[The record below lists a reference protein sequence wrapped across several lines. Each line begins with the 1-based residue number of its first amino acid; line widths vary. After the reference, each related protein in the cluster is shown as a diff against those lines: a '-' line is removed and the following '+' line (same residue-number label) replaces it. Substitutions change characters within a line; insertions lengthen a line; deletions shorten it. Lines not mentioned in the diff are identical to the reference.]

1 MVPGSMPNIILESFC
16 NWDCIFT
23 RLMKLSQ
30 NIKIFLRYF
39 LGPLLFLWLSYSIYH
54 AIKAQPNLLN
64 SWQVIKDAWKGPEA
78 WKLFLALGLVFVNW
92 SIEAIKW
99 KLVVKHLQELKFVT
113 ALKAILSGVSF
124 SVSTPNRVGEYAGRV
139 LYLNDGNRLKA
150 VSLTIVS
157 SISQLLITLVAG
169 FFGAIQLRSIISTEY
184 SIIPNQFL
192 IVLAILFTAILLAT
206 IFYFKISWFTKLVT
220 RLFDKGR
227 FLFLI
232 DAVSELKPSTLIKLL
247 LLSAIR
253 FLVFI
258 TQYGLLFSLFG
269 VSVSA
274 YNLMSSLSVYF
285 LIMTVVPTIA
295 ITELGIRGG
304 LSIWLIGLFSAN
316 KAGIVFATI
325 CIWFINLIIPA
336 IIGTLLMLGNKKI
349 TTQA

>member
-1 MVPGSMPNIILESFC
+1 MPSIILESFC

-64 SWQVIKDAWKGPEA
+64 SWQVIKDAWKGPQA
-78 WKLFLALGLVFVNW
+78 WKLFLALGLVLVNW

-99 KLVVKHLQELKFVT
+99 QIVVKHLQEVSLIRS
-113 ALKAILSGVSF
+113 LKAILSGVSF
-124 SVSTPNRVGEYAGRV
+124 AVSTPNRVGEYAGRV
-139 LYLNDGNRLKA
+139 LYLNEGNRMKA

-157 SISQLLITLVAG
+157 SISQLLITLIAG
-169 FFGAIQLRSIISTEY
+169 FIGAIQMCSVISSEY
-184 SIIPNQFL
+184 SIGANQFL
-192 IVLAILFTAILLAT
+192 IVLAVLFAIVILVA
-206 IFYFKISWFTKLVT
+206 IFYFKISWFTKLIT
-220 RLFDKGR
+220 RLSDKGR
-227 FLFLI
+227 YLFLI
-232 DAVSELKPSTLIKLL
+232 DALSELKASTLLKLL

-258 TQYGLLFSLFG
+258 IQYALLFSLFG

-274 YNLMSSLSVYF
+274 YNLMPSLSVYF
-285 LIMTVVPTIA
+285 LIMAVVPTIA

-304 LSIWLIGLFSAN
+304 LSIWLIGLFSVN

-325 CIWFINLIIPA
+325 SIWFINLIIPA
-336 IIGTLLMLGNKKI
+336 IIGSVLMLGNKKI
-349 TTQA
+349 TDS